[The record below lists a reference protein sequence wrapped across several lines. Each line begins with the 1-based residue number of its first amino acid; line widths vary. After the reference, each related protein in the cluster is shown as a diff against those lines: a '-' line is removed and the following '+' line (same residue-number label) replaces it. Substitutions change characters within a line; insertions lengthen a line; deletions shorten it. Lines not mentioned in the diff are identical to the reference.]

1 MHAAEFG
8 PVPPLSFAPSRL
20 SEVVSEVLFAW
31 WGHDMAPDLVFTARL
46 IRPPSCRVPCRAP
59 RFLTCPR
66 GPRRLAP
73 AGGAVPGAGQGLAP
87 QARP

>member
-20 SEVVSEVLFAW
+20 TVLLSDVLFAW
-31 WGHDMAPDLVFTARL
+31 WGDVIAPDLVFTAVL

-59 RFLTCPR
+59 CFLTCPR
-66 GPRRLAP
+66 GPRRVAP
-73 AGGAVPGAGQGLAP
+73 VGGWVPGEGSGLAP
-87 QARP
+87 KARP